1 MKKNH
6 PHNLIQLNSLK
17 VIPLL
22 SELPQSILS
31 KMADVL
37 EPEVFTAGDYIIR
50 EDTHGDTF
58 YILAKGEVRVTKKV
72 EGEEKHI
79 RDLTQGEYFG
89 EQVPF

>member
-1 MKKNH
+1 
-6 PHNLIQLNSLK
+6 
-17 VIPLL
+17 
-22 SELPQSILS
+22 
-31 KMADVL
+31 MADVL

-89 EQVPF
+89 EQVYHFKSWSDTQKVGNLGT